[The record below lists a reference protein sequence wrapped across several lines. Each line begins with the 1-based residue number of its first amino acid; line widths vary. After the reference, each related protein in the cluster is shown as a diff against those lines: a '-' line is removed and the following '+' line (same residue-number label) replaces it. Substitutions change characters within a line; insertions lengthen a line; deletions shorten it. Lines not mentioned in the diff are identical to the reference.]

1 MYLFGAF
8 APCFSLLA
16 CMPRG
21 NLPPWLLPTSFCVC
35 RRKSFTDM
43 EQRKRPI
50 IGSSSSAIGSEQT
63 VTSRTNPTNPTDIPD
78 YKPEFLHSSVLL
90 TACAPAVCIILAFG
104 GRPALLALCFGSLVS
119 YIFDIMGSVEGTLIS
134 ILVTGLGLWSTVVW
148 SARLILSESMF
159 NFSVVIVMGVLL
171 FQVFIVICAQFRSL
185 LTEFD
190 SLFYF
195 LEMQMFATMP
205 LLCSATITWF
215 ICVEIPSLDFPL
227 CFSTTYFLYVM
238 WMCQPRRSSHPRS
251 LSNHTVGIAGRQ
263 LNPLHSLFY

>member
-1 MYLFGAF
+1 
-8 APCFSLLA
+8 
-16 CMPRG
+16 
-21 NLPPWLLPTSFCVC
+21 
-35 RRKSFTDM
+35 M

-50 IGSSSSAIGSEQT
+50 NDSSSSAVSSERS
-63 VTSRTNPTNPTDIPD
+63 VSSRTTTTNPTDVAD
-78 YKPEFLHSSVLL
+78 YKAEFLHSSVLL
-90 TACAPAVCIILAFG
+90 TACAPALCIILAFG

-171 FQVFIVICAQFRSL
+171 FEVFIVICAQFRSL

-195 LEMQMFATMP
+195 LEMQMFATIP
-205 LLCSATITWF
+205 LLCSTIITWF

-227 CFSTTYFLYVM
+227 CFSTSYFLYVM
-238 WMCQPRRSSHPRS
+238 WVCQPRRSSHPRS
-251 LSNHTVGIAGRQ
+251 LSNHTVGITGSCRIPSLPSIA
-263 LNPLHSLFY
+263 LIFPLLSSAYYCCCLAS